1 MRAHCRYNCQPTPR
15 LVGGIQWVAGVQR
28 MRSRD
33 IAHTRQPSA
42 VKATSALNL
51 ELSIE
56 MTEPTAPLT
65 QADIPALVK
74 AATEALKARTQRKP
88 DLRTPLVSS
97 FIHQLYRSYQRTTKN
112 KNREIAARYNHA
124 WQTRA
129 TVHGAANKQLNKNS
143 TPSSTSRE
151 SA

>member
-74 AATEALKARTQRKP
+74 AATEALKARTQTEDAEETRSE
-88 DLRTPLVSS
+88 DTP
-97 FIHQLYRSYQRTTKN
+97 
-112 KNREIAARYNHA
+112 
-124 WQTRA
+124 
-129 TVHGAANKQLNKNS
+129 GKQLH
-143 TPSSTSRE
+143 TPTIQIIP
-151 SA
+151 AHYQK